1 MSTINGIGTMLYG
14 ISEIDNE
21 GNITATTWVT
31 FLYLPLFPLWKDRLK
46 RKVTKPYEYT
56 YSIIRKESIEISE
69 VIKTY
74 LWGRILIPLLIF
86 GPSLLNISELQQ
98 ILGFTI
104 IKNGFFIGRFGT
116 FQIALT
122 KAAIAAFY
130 GRIILRALRGPS

>member
-104 IKNGFFIGRFGT
+104 IKNGFSNPAIGDCFM
-116 FQIALT
+116 IAT
-122 KAAIAAFY
+122 
-130 GRIILRALRGPS
+130 ILRAMVAIWKLKDRYDTK